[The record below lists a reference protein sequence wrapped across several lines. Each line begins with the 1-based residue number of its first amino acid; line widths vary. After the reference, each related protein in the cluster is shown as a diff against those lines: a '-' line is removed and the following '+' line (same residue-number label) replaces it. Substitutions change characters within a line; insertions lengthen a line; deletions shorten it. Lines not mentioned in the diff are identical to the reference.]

1 MKKLITIFGPSECT
15 PETALYQTVERLGAL
30 LAEAGFAVVNGG
42 YAGVMEAVSKGAHS
56 AGGGV
61 IGVTAE
67 VYFARGKE
75 ANEFLTK
82 EIKVKSAND
91 QLMELIDLADAYIAC
106 GISAGT
112 LVEVATAWDY
122 MLKEFMEEKPLI
134 LLGKGSEELCTV
146 LFRQEAYTSKER
158 FVTLVRTPEE
168 AIVKLL
174 ARFGKQEKLPEL
186 KILSH
191 SEQGE
196 ESLDSL

>member
-1 MKKLITIFGPSECT
+1 MKKLISIFGPSECT
-15 PETALYQTVERLGAL
+15 PESMLYTRAERLGSL

-42 YAGVMEAVSKGAHS
+42 YSGVMEGVSKGAHS

-67 VYFARGKE
+67 VYFARGRE

-122 MLKEFMEEKPLI
+122 MHKKFMEEKPLI
-134 LLGKGSEELCTV
+134 LLGKEWEELCNV
-146 LFRQEAYTSKER
+146 LFTQDTYQGKEQ
-158 FVTLVRTPEE
+158 FVTCVLTPEE
-168 AIVKLL
+168 AVGKLL
-174 ARFGKQEKLPEL
+174 EKFGKQDKLPEL
-186 KILSH
+186 KVVS
-191 SEQGE
+191 S
-196 ESLDSL
+196 

>member
-1 MKKLITIFGPSECT
+1 M
-15 PETALYQTVERLGAL
+15 PETTLYKSAEHLGEL
-30 LAEAGFAVVNGG
+30 LAEAGFPVVNGG
-42 YAGVMEAVSKGAHS
+42 YTGVMEAVSKGAHS
-56 AGGGV
+56 VGGGV

-67 VYFARGKE
+67 VYFARDRE
-75 ANEFLTK
+75 PNEFLTK

-134 LLGKGSEELCTV
+134 LLGKEWEELCNV
-146 LFRQEAYTSKER
+146 LFTQDAYKGRER

-168 AIVKLL
+168 AVGKLF
-174 ARFGKQEKLPEL
+174 ARFGKQERLPEL

-191 SEQGE
+191 SERSE
-196 ESLDSL
+196 ESLG

>member
-1 MKKLITIFGPSECT
+1 MKKLISIFGPSECNS
-15 PETALYQTVERLGAL
+15 ESALYKTSERLGAL
-30 LAEAGFAVVNGG
+30 LGDAGFAVVNGG
-42 YAGVMEAVSKGAHS
+42 YTGVMEAVSKGVHS

-67 VYFARGKE
+67 VYFARGRE
-75 ANEFLTK
+75 PNEFLTK

-134 LLGKGSEELCTV
+134 LMGKEWRELCNV
-146 LFRQEAYTSKER
+146 LFAQDAYKGKEP
-158 FVTLVRTPEE
+158 FVTSVLTPEE
-168 AIVKLL
+168 AVGKLL
-174 ARFGKQEKLPEL
+174 DRFGKQEKLPEL
-186 KILSH
+186 IVVS
-191 SEQGE
+191 S
-196 ESLDSL
+196 

>member
-15 PETALYQTVERLGAL
+15 PDSALYTTAERLGSL

-42 YAGVMEAVSKGAHS
+42 YSGVMEAVSKGAHS
-56 AGGGV
+56 GGGGV

-67 VYFARGKE
+67 VYFARGRE
-75 ANEFLTK
+75 SNEFLTK

-134 LLGKGSEELCTV
+134 LFGKEWEELCNI
-146 LFRQEAYTSKER
+146 LFTQDAYKGKEQ
-158 FVTLVRTPEE
+158 FVTCVLTSEE
-168 AIVKLL
+168 AVGKLL
-174 ARFGKQEKLPEL
+174 ERFGKQEKLPEL
-186 KILSH
+186 NILSH
-191 SEQGE
+191 SE
-196 ESLDSL
+196 